1 MSHQFEKCLAQ
12 SLVVVVI
19 AAVFVCTVTTRLV
32 TPDVVWTLG
41 RAADSPFVIKADIAY
56 PVDETYRY
64 PFYTMRGS
72 KVAGWVTSSA
82 CIKL

>member
-72 KVAGWVTSSA
+72 RLLAG
-82 CIKL
+82 